1 MPVVGSPI
9 ISDPPGSL
17 LTHRA
22 AVPNNIFGEEVRSRK
37 LAVRTSAGEA
47 NSVSVPL
54 YDDNGQ
60 LVTDLPEGPAK
71 YRIAE
76 AVKKTELLY
85 EAKINGFDT
94 TEGRVII
101 SPPQEIM
108 TIPGIYDVSLG
119 FFDENEK
126 LRYTRNFYIYN
137 EPSTWGSSSTS
148 ALPTI
153 DTIRLNLRD
162 SDVVENELLGDRQF
176 GLEEICAAAIRTIEY
191 WNNVPPITAADTRNF
206 PYANLLQ
213 TGIEIHL
220 FEILL
225 EWYRKNRLPYN
236 AGGISVDDMGKLNEY
251 IAAVQSRKQEFIR
264 LVQRTKVS
272 ENLRAAFAK
281 LG

>member
-1 MPVVGSPI
+1 MPVIGIPI
-9 ISDPPGSL
+9 TGDQPGSL
-17 LTHRA
+17 LTRSA
-22 AVPNNIFGEEVRSRK
+22 TVPNIFGEEVRSRK

-60 LVTDLPEGPAK
+60 LVTDLPGGPAK

-176 GLEEICAAAIRTIEY
+176 GLEEICAAAVRTIEY

>member
-1 MPVVGSPI
+1 MPVVGIPI
-9 ISDPPGSL
+9 TGDQPGSL
-17 LTHRA
+17 LTRSA
-22 AVPNNIFGEEVRSRK
+22 TVPNIFGEEVRSRK
-37 LAVRTSAGEA
+37 LAVRTSAGEV

-60 LVTDLPEGPAK
+60 LVTGLPEGPAK

-76 AVKKTELLY
+76 AVKRTELLY
-85 EAKINGFDT
+85 EAEIEGFDAS
-94 TEGRVII
+94 EGRVII

-119 FFDENEK
+119 FFDKNEK

-213 TGIEIHL
+213 MGIEIHL

>member
-9 ISDPPGSL
+9 IGDQPDSL
-17 LTHRA
+17 LTRRA
-22 AVPNNIFGEEVRSRK
+22 AVPNIFGEEVRSRK
-37 LAVRTSAGEA
+37 LAVRTSAGEV

-60 LVTDLPEGPAK
+60 LVTGLLEGPAK

-85 EAKINGFDT
+85 EAEINGFDT

-108 TIPGIYDVSLG
+108 TLPGIYDVSLG
-119 FFDENEK
+119 FFDKNEK

-176 GLEEICAAAIRTIEY
+176 GLEEICAAAVRTIEY

-213 TGIEIHL
+213 MGIEIHL

>member
-1 MPVVGSPI
+1 MPVVGIPI
-9 ISDPPGSL
+9 IGDPSVNL
-17 LTHRA
+17 LTRRA
-22 AVPNNIFGEEVRSRK
+22 AVPNIFGEEVRSRK

-60 LVTDLPEGPAK
+60 LVTGLPEGPAK

-76 AVKKTELLY
+76 AVKRTELLY
-85 EAKINGFDT
+85 EAEIEGFDAS
-94 TEGRVII
+94 EGRVII
-101 SPPQEIM
+101 SPPQKIT

-213 TGIEIHL
+213 MGIEIHL